1 MSASGVSIPVDQIVL
16 QACPVCRSDANSL
29 FETIQEGGRTVVYR
43 LCDNCGTVFQSPRMT
58 EEALDRYYE
67 AEYVTQ
73 HQHATGVTDK
83 ELRIQAGRARNLLR
97 LLRRDVASVKHYLD
111 IGSSTGSLMVAVRDS
126 YDCDAVGVEPAE
138 VYRAYCFARGLTV
151 FPDLKALSGI
161 DGPRFDLITL
171 AHVLEHLPDP
181 VGYLRELRETWLAPS
196 STVLIE
202 VPNLF
207 GHRSVEIPH
216 LFCFSAGT
224 LRYTLAQ
231 AGYDVVRVTRHG
243 SPRSRLIPLYLAA
256 LAVPAV
262 GGDLRQSMKPSARM
276 VRFRRRTGMTWHR
289 LATRLAPGW
298 AWLPLPNLNE

>member
-1 MSASGVSIPVDQIVL
+1 MSATAVSIPVDQVEL
-16 QACPVCRSDANSL
+16 QDCPVCRIDASSL
-29 FETIQEGGRTVVYR
+29 FETVQEGGRTVVYR

-67 AEYVTQ
+67 AEYVLQ
-73 HQHATGVTDK
+73 HQHANGVTEK
-83 ELRIQAGRARNLLR
+83 ELRVQAGRARNLLK
-97 LLRRDVASVKHYLD
+97 LLSRNVASVERHLD
-111 IGSSTGSLMVAVRDS
+111 IGSSTGSLMVTVSEA
-126 YDCDAVGVEPAE
+126 YDCDTVGVEPAE
-138 VYRAYCFARGLTV
+138 VYRAFCTARGLTV
-151 FPDLKALSGI
+151 FSDLKALAGV

-181 VGYLRELRETWLAPS
+181 VGYLEELRETWLTPS

-231 AGYDVVRVTRHG
+231 AGYDVLRVTRHG
-243 SPRSRLIPLYLAA
+243 SPHSRLIPLYLAA
-256 LAVPAV
+256 LAVPVV
-262 GGDLRQSMKPSARM
+262 GGDHRQSMKSSARM
-276 VRFRRRTGMTWHR
+276 VRFRRRTGMTWR
-289 LATRLAPGW
+289 RFATRLAPGW
-298 AWLPLPNLNE
+298 AWLPLPSLNE